1 MDRGSQFSNRSMKSW
16 LQDDDMERYS
26 TCDEGKSVVA
36 ERFIRTLKSK
46 IYKYVTLISKNV
58 CIDKLYEIV
67 NKYSNTYHST
77 IKIRLV
83 NEKSSTYIDFNKK
96 NNKENPKLKM
106 VRISK
111 YKTIFAKC
119 YIPNWSEEVSVI
131 KKIFSKA

>member
-1 MDRGSQFSNRSMKSW
+1 MKSW

-58 CIDKLYEIV
+58 CIDKLYKIV

-131 KKIFSKA
+131 KKIFSKT

>member
-1 MDRGSQFSNRSMKSW
+1 MKSW

>member
-1 MDRGSQFSNRSMKSW
+1 MKSW

-77 IKIRLV
+77 IKVRLV

-131 KKIFSKA
+131 KKIFSKT

>member
-1 MDRGSQFSNRSMKSW
+1 MKSW

-26 TCDEGKSVVA
+26 TCDEGESVVA

-58 CIDKLYEIV
+58 CIDKLYVIV

-131 KKIFSKA
+131 KKIFSKT

>member
-1 MDRGSQFSNRSMKSW
+1 MKSW

-58 CIDKLYEIV
+58 CIDKLYVIV

-131 KKIFSKA
+131 KKIFSKT

>member
-1 MDRGSQFSNRSMKSW
+1 MKSW

-58 CIDKLYEIV
+58 CIDKLYETV

-131 KKIFSKA
+131 KKIFSKT

>member
-1 MDRGSQFSNRSMKSW
+1 MKSW

-96 NNKENPKLKM
+96 NNKVNTKLKM

-131 KKIFSKA
+131 KKIFSKT

>member
-1 MDRGSQFSNRSMKSW
+1 MKSW

-46 IYKYVTLISKNV
+46 IYKYETLISKNV

-67 NKYSNTYHST
+67 NKCSNTYHST

-131 KKIFSKA
+131 KKIFSKT

>member
-1 MDRGSQFSNRSMKSW
+1 MKSW

-83 NEKSSTYIDFNKK
+83 NEKSSTYIDFNKR

-131 KKIFSKA
+131 KKIFSKT

>member
-1 MDRGSQFSNRSMKSW
+1 MKSW

-46 IYKYVTLISKNV
+46 IHKYVTLISKNV

-119 YIPNWSEEVSVI
+119 YIPNWSEEVSVL
-131 KKIFSKA
+131 KKIFSKT

>member
-1 MDRGSQFSNRSMKSW
+1 MKSW

-26 TCDEGKSVVA
+26 TCHEGKSVVA

-131 KKIFSKA
+131 KKIFSKT

>member
-1 MDRGSQFSNRSMKSW
+1 MKSW

-67 NKYSNTYHST
+67 NKYGNTYHST

-131 KKIFSKA
+131 KKIFSKT

>member
-1 MDRGSQFSNRSMKSW
+1 MKSW

-131 KKIFSKA
+131 SKFPKPKSLGGKVKV

>member
-1 MDRGSQFSNRSMKSW
+1 MKSW
-16 LQDDDMERYS
+16 LQDDDIERYS

-131 KKIFSKA
+131 KKIFSKT

>member
-1 MDRGSQFSNRSMKSW
+1 MKSW

-67 NKYSNTYHST
+67 NKCSNTYHST

-131 KKIFSKA
+131 KKIFSKT

>member
-1 MDRGSQFSNRSMKSW
+1 MKSW

-119 YIPNWSEEVSVI
+119 YIPNWSEEVSVL
-131 KKIFSKA
+131 KKIFSKT

>member
-1 MDRGSQFSNRSMKSW
+1 MKSW

-131 KKIFSKA
+131 KKIFSKT